1 MSSPAEIKL
10 RMAEIYALDL
20 EADTN
25 QHLQLVKQLREDLAL
40 KHVTGQGAYSVARER
55 FDAATRAAEALL
67 RQMSAHRDLLND
79 LRTTLSEIRKTVSGE
94 LRIDAARH
102 IPHQEN

>member
-20 EADTN
+20 ETDTN
-25 QHLQLVKQLREDLAL
+25 QHLQLLKQLQDDLAL
-40 KHVTGQGAYSVARER
+40 KHATGQGGYSVARER
-55 FDAATRAAEALL
+55 FDAAAQAAEALL

-79 LRTTLSEIRKTVSGE
+79 LRTTLSEIRETVSGE
-94 LRIDAARH
+94 LRTVAARRT
-102 IPHQEN
+102 PHQEN

>member
-25 QHLQLVKQLREDLAL
+25 QHLQLVKQLRKDLAL
-40 KHVTGQGAYSVARER
+40 KHVTRQGAYSVARER
-55 FDAATRAAEALL
+55 FDAATQAAEALL

-79 LRTTLSEIRKTVSGE
+79 LRTTLSEIRETVSGE
-94 LRIDAARH
+94 LRTDAARH
-102 IPHQEN
+102 TPHQEN